1 MTVLIMTA
9 AVIVASLTENSR
21 LGHHIRNLLIQWAS
35 YVLWYCIIIIHWSL
49 SCSYGEN
56 DSSVSM
62 AIVLKEHFDST
73 IHHNLDDVN
82 RVTIRHKHIWRD
94 TIRTM
99 SHPTFDLCKCVPV
112 TFIGEEAV
120 DGGIY

>member
-1 MTVLIMTA
+1 
-9 AVIVASLTENSR
+9 
-21 LGHHIRNLLIQWAS
+21 
-35 YVLWYCIIIIHWSL
+35 
-49 SCSYGEN
+49 
-56 DSSVSM
+56 M

-73 IHHNLDDVN
+73 IHHDLDDVN

-120 DGGIY
+120 DGGGPRREFFALALQELAEDSSIFQGPRRFILNRYR